1 MSAGYRGGV
10 SDRFAGKLTLPE
22 DEIVAVDLEI
32 SPDNLTLRTESVLI
46 GTWPLKYCR
55 VSKVTPSVYR
65 LSVDGEIVEFEP
77 EDARGFAVVA
87 AQRFKSSSLADRI
100 NVVRSVDSLEDGG
113 ERESPSRPVM
123 PSWPSII
130 DLLKSPLLVGA
141 LVVAAMLVVGVL
153 AWNAFFGADDAMD
166 VPPVEVTATSSE
178 DPPVSAFQLEPALFV
193 VEWNRLALEF
203 GADDLLIRSALPRG
217 SFETSLAPL
226 ITLQGTTDDD
236 GQVRSIVLVADPS
249 GDSESDR
256 LAIASW
262 GIAMKAADPS
272 LTGADRRDLL
282 AELGLDVD
290 RPELSGLDGETVR
303 NGVRYSMQ
311 YFAAFSSVLLN
322 IAPAG

>member
-1 MSAGYRGGV
+1 M

-22 DEIVAVDLEI
+22 DEVVAVDLEI

-77 EDARGFAVVA
+77 EDARAFAVVA

-100 NVVRSVDSLEDGG
+100 NVVRSLDPVEEDSG
-113 ERESPSRPVM
+113 RETPARQVTPW
-123 PSWPSII
+123 WPKII
-130 DLLKSPLLVGA
+130 DVLRSPLLGAA
-141 LVVAAMLVVGVL
+141 LVVAALLAIGAL
-153 AWNAFFGADDAMD
+153 AWNVVFGGEDA
-166 VPPVEVTATSSE
+166 VVGPAVEVTATSSE

-203 GADDLLIRSALPRG
+203 GAEDLLIRSALPRG

-236 GQVRSIVLVADPS
+236 GRVRSIVLVADPS

-272 LTGADRRDLL
+272 LTGTDRRELL
-282 AELGLDVD
+282 SELGLDVD
-290 RPELSGLDGETVR
+290 RPELGGLDGEAVR

-322 IAPAG
+322 ISPAG